1 MALTSSRVT
10 ISSAIALSN
19 PRFCPNASLKPMA
32 ASETETPILYN
43 NPIKSPLN
51 RGLKQGFAC
60 HLMAMGV
67 EFIQL
72 MQAHLSA

>member
-1 MALTSSRVT
+1 
-10 ISSAIALSN
+10 
-19 PRFCPNASLKPMA
+19 MA

>member
-19 PRFCPNASLKPMA
+19 PRLSANAPQKGMA

-43 NPIKSPLN
+43 NPIKSPPN
-51 RGLKQGFAC
+51 RDLEEGFAC
-60 HLMAMGV
+60 HLVAMGV
-67 EFIQL
+67 EFSQL
-72 MQAHLSA
+72 M